1 MSSVEIKISNVKN
14 VKQKKPAKAKRKRI
28 VKKGISEL
36 KRKPEYFTTQF
47 TQRPTYI
54 ERPPPVLAQPQIDYR
69 PMFDKLMLQQLLLQN
84 KGNDFREQ
92 QALSTTTLAKN
103 QPSFSVSE
111 VAPDEEKDELQ
122 KQVHNQQQLAQEA
135 LENVAISQGRVLD
148 LEEESKSQLAGMK
161 KQIKNLEKEQRQKLG
176 SLGIPAQA
184 LKDIQKNAKKKNLV
198 NLVIKGGL

>member
-1 MSSVEIKISNVKN
+1 MSSVEIKITGVKN
-14 VKQKKPAKAKRKRI
+14 VKQKKPAKAKRKR
-28 VKKGISEL
+28 VVKKKGISEL
-36 KRKPEYFTTQF
+36 KKKPEYFTTQF

-111 VAPDEEKDELQ
+111 VAPDEEKVELQ
-122 KQVHNQQQLAQEA
+122 KQVDNQQQLAQEA
-135 LENVAISQGRVLD
+135 LENVAVTQGRVLD
-148 LEEESKSQLAGMK
+148 LEEASKSQIAGMK
-161 KQIKNLEKEQRQKLG
+161 KQIKDLEKEQQQKLS

-198 NLVIKGGL
+198 IKGGL